1 MAFKHYD
8 VVRAAS
14 PSDLAERITQKLK
27 EGWQPYGSAL
37 ISTAGYG
44 AEFIQPVV
52 SEGSISSPEEPGN
65 RPTTSAPSVAP
76 EYYYVIALAGQSN
89 GMSYGEGLPLP
100 DTFDSPDPRIK
111 QLARRSTVTPGGA
124 ACKYNDIIPADHCLH
139 DVQDMSRLNHPKAD
153 LSKGQYGTV
162 GQGLHIAKKLLPFI
176 PANAGILLVPCC
188 RGGSAFTTGADGT
201 YSDAS
206 GASENSTR
214 WGVDK
219 PLYKDLIGR
228 TKAAL
233 KKNPKNVL
241 FAVVWMQGEFD
252 FGGTPV
258 NHAAQ
263 FGALVDKF
271 RADLADMAGQ
281 CVGGSAGGV
290 PWICGDTTYFW
301 KQKNESTYQTVYGS
315 YKNKTEKN
323 IHFVPFM
330 TDENG
335 VNVPTNKPEED
346 PDIPG
351 IGYYGSK
358 WRDSSATWTSQD
370 RASHFSSWA
379 RRTTY
384 FWKQKNESTYQTV
397 YGSYKNKTE
406 KNIHFVPF
414 MTDENGVNVPTNKP
428 EEDPD
433 IPGIGYYG
441 SKWRDSSATWTSQDR
456 ASHFSSWA
464 RRGIISDRLATAILR
479 HAGRV
484 ALNAGASST
493 VSEVRP
499 SSPSGAEATGVTTLL
514 SYLASESEGSL
525 KVQGWSASGGRAEVV
540 SDAEGT
546 GGKAV
551 KLTKEAGKS
560 SWVLEYAAGNG
571 AALLQKGGQIRC
583 RFKVSG
589 ALAANQYVMA
599 FYWPVSSLPQG
610 VALTGDGGNNLL
622 AAFYIQTD
630 AKDLNVMY
638 HNAKVATNNLKLGT
652 FGAFDN
658 EWHMLAFRFAGN
670 NSLQVTPVIDGQ
682 DGTPFTLTQSP
693 VSAFA
698 ADKLHVT
705 DITRNATYPV
715 LIDSI
720 AVEVNN
726 ADAAA

>member
-1 MAFKHYD
+1 MTFKHYD

-14 PSDLAERITQKLK
+14 PSDLADALAQKIR
-27 EGWQPYGSAL
+27 EGWQPYGGPFSSYTDDGAAL
-37 ISTAGYG
+37 IQAIVAEGDVST
-44 AEFIQPVV
+44 PVV
-52 SEGSISSPEEPGN
+52 VKPTGGEGAVISA
-65 RPTTSAPSVAP
+65 TSDP
-76 EYYYVIALAGQSN
+76 EYYFVVVLAGQSN

-100 DTFDSPDPRIK
+100 ETYDRPDPRIK
-111 QLARRSTVTPGGA
+111 QLARRSTVTPGGV

-370 RASHFSSWA
+370 RASHFS
-379 RRTTY
+379 T
-384 FWKQKNESTYQTV
+384 
-397 YGSYKNKTE
+397 
-406 KNIHFVPF
+406 
-414 MTDENGVNVPTNKP
+414 
-428 EEDPD
+428 
-433 IPGIGYYG
+433 
-441 SKWRDSSATWTSQDR
+441 
-456 ASHFSSWA
+456 WA
-464 RRGIISDRLATAILR
+464 RRGIISDRLATAILV
-479 HAGRV
+479 HAGRTAEFITGKQPDMV
-484 ALNAGASST
+484 KPT
-493 VSEVRP
+493 V
-499 SSPSGAEATGVTTLL
+499 PSGEGPERETEAPVSNRTLMSLLASGEDLASQGWRYYHKPAGGDSVNKNIAEA
-514 SYLASESEGSL
+514 
-525 KVQGWSASGGRAEVV
+525 VV
-540 SDAEGT
+540 SDAGAT
-546 GGKAV
+546 GGKALQLN
-551 KLTKEAGKS
+551 KPENHI
-560 SWVLEYAAGNG
+560 WFLEHDAAGQG
-571 AALLQKGGQIRC
+571 AELLKKGGRVSV
-583 RFKVSG
+583 RFKLPGSLVPNQF
-589 ALAANQYVMA
+589 ALGI
-599 FYWPVSSLPQG
+599 YWQLSSLPEG
-610 VALTGDGGNNLL
+610 VMLSGEGNDMLMSFFL
-622 AAFYIQTD
+622 QTD
-630 AKDLNVMY
+630 TTNLNAM
-638 HNAKVATNNLKLGT
+638 HHRKPNAKLDT
-652 FGAFDN
+652 FGVFDN
-658 EWHMLAFRFAGN
+658 GWHTLAFEFAGN
-670 NSLQVTPVIDGQ
+670 NSIQVTPVLDEKRGAA
-682 DGTPFTLTQSP
+682 FTLVKSP
-693 VSAFA
+693 ASGA
-698 ADKLHVT
+698 ADKLQLT
-705 DITRNATYPV
+705 DISKSATYTL

-720 AVEVNN
+720 AVEVNSTDT
-726 ADAAA
+726 AV

>member
-52 SEGSISSPEEPGN
+52 SEGELPSLAESGNHPHVSAKPE
-65 RPTTSAPSVAP
+65 AAP

-89 GMSYGEGLPLP
+89 SMSYGEGLPLP
-100 DTFDSPDPRIK
+100 ETYDRPDPRIK

-201 YSDAS
+201 YSDAG

-271 RADLADMAGQ
+271 RADLTDMAGQ

-370 RASHFSSWA
+370 RASHFS
-379 RRTTY
+379 T
-384 FWKQKNESTYQTV
+384 
-397 YGSYKNKTE
+397 
-406 KNIHFVPF
+406 
-414 MTDENGVNVPTNKP
+414 
-428 EEDPD
+428 
-433 IPGIGYYG
+433 
-441 SKWRDSSATWTSQDR
+441 
-456 ASHFSSWA
+456 WA

-499 SSPSGAEATGVTTLL
+499 SSPSGAEVTGVTTLL

-551 KLTKEAGKS
+551 KVTKEAGKS

-583 RFKVSG
+583 RFKASG

-610 VALTGDGGNNLL
+610 VVLTGDGGNNLL

-638 HNAKVATNNLKLGT
+638 HNAKVATNNLKLGS

-658 EWHMLAFRFAGN
+658 EWHTLAFRFAGN

-693 VSAFA
+693 VSAFS

-705 DITRNATYPV
+705 DITKGATYPV

-720 AVEVNN
+720 TVEVNN

>member
-1 MAFKHYD
+1 MTFKHYD

-14 PSDLAERITQKLK
+14 PSDLADALAQKIR
-27 EGWQPYGSAL
+27 EGWQPYGGPFSSYTDDGAAL
-37 ISTAGYG
+37 IQAIVAEGDVST
-44 AEFIQPVV
+44 PVV
-52 SEGSISSPEEPGN
+52 VKPTGGEGAVISA
-65 RPTTSAPSVAP
+65 TSDP
-76 EYYYVIALAGQSN
+76 EYYFVVVLAGQSN

-100 DTFDSPDPRIK
+100 ETYDRPDPRIK

-233 KKNPKNVL
+233 KKSPKNVL

-252 FGGTPV
+252 FGGMPV

-370 RASHFSSWA
+370 RASHFS
-379 RRTTY
+379 T
-384 FWKQKNESTYQTV
+384 
-397 YGSYKNKTE
+397 
-406 KNIHFVPF
+406 
-414 MTDENGVNVPTNKP
+414 
-428 EEDPD
+428 
-433 IPGIGYYG
+433 
-441 SKWRDSSATWTSQDR
+441 
-456 ASHFSSWA
+456 WA
-464 RRGIISDRLATAILR
+464 RRGIISDRLATAILV
-479 HAGRV
+479 HAGRT
-484 ALNAGASST
+484 AEFITGKQPDM
-493 VSEVRP
+493 VRP
-499 SSPSGAEATGVTTLL
+499 TVPSGEGPEREAEAPASKRTLMSL
-514 SYLASESEGSL
+514 LASGEDLAS
-525 KVQGWSASGGRAEVV
+525 QGWRYYHKPAGGDSVNKNIAEAVV
-540 SDAEGT
+540 SDAGAT
-546 GGKAV
+546 GGKALQLN
-551 KLTKEAGKS
+551 KPENHI
-560 SWVLEYAAGNG
+560 WFLEHDAAGQG
-571 AALLQKGGQIRC
+571 AELLKKGGRVSV
-583 RFKVSG
+583 RFKLPGSLVPNQF
-589 ALAANQYVMA
+589 ALGI
-599 FYWPVSSLPQG
+599 YWQLSSLPEG
-610 VALTGDGGNNLL
+610 VTLSGEGNDMLMSFFL
-622 AAFYIQTD
+622 QTD
-630 AKDLNVMY
+630 TTNLNAM
-638 HNAKVATNNLKLGT
+638 HHRKPNAKLDT
-652 FGAFDN
+652 FGVFDN
-658 EWHMLAFRFAGN
+658 GWHTLAFEFAGN
-670 NSLQVTPVIDGQ
+670 NSIQVTPVLDEKRGAA
-682 DGTPFTLTQSP
+682 FTLVKSP
-693 VSAFA
+693 ASGAV
-698 ADKLHVT
+698 DKLQLT
-705 DITRNATYPV
+705 DISKSATYTL

-720 AVEVNN
+720 AVEVNSTDT
-726 ADAAA
+726 AV

>member
-14 PSDLAERITQKLK
+14 PSDLAERLTQKLK
-27 EGWQPYGSAL
+27 EGWQPFGSPVAITPYTL
-37 ISTAGYG
+37 MQAIA
-44 AEFIQPVV
+44 AEGDVTTPVAVTGNEGKAVAV
-52 SEGSISSPEEPGN
+52 SA
-65 RPTTSAPSVAP
+65 TSDP
-76 EYYYVIALAGQSN
+76 EYYFVVVLAGQSN
-89 GMSYGEGLPLP
+89 GMSYGEGLLLP
-100 DTFDSPDPRIK
+100 ETYDRPEPRIK

-176 PANAGILLVPCC
+176 PANAGILLAPCC

-271 RADLADMAGQ
+271 RADLTDMAGQ

-370 RASHFSSWA
+370 RASHFS
-379 RRTTY
+379 T
-384 FWKQKNESTYQTV
+384 
-397 YGSYKNKTE
+397 
-406 KNIHFVPF
+406 
-414 MTDENGVNVPTNKP
+414 
-428 EEDPD
+428 
-433 IPGIGYYG
+433 
-441 SKWRDSSATWTSQDR
+441 
-456 ASHFSSWA
+456 WA
-464 RRGIISDRLATAILR
+464 RRGIISDRLATAILV
-479 HAGRV
+479 HAGRT
-484 ALNAGASST
+484 AEFITGKQPDM
-493 VSEVRP
+493 VRP
-499 SSPSGAEATGVTTLL
+499 TVPSGEGPEREAEAPASKRTLMSL
-514 SYLASESEGSL
+514 LASGEDLAS
-525 KVQGWSASGGRAEVV
+525 QGWRYYHKPVGGDSVNKNIAEAVV
-540 SDAEGT
+540 SDAGAT
-546 GGKAV
+546 GGKALQLN
-551 KLTKEAGKS
+551 KPENHI
-560 SWVLEYAAGNG
+560 WFLEHDAAGQG
-571 AALLQKGGQIRC
+571 AELLKKGGRVSV
-583 RFKVSG
+583 RFKLPGSLVPNQF
-589 ALAANQYVMA
+589 ALGI
-599 FYWPVSSLPQG
+599 YWQLSSLPEG
-610 VALTGDGGNNLL
+610 VTLSGEGNDMLMSFFL
-622 AAFYIQTD
+622 QTD
-630 AKDLNVMY
+630 TTNLNAM
-638 HNAKVATNNLKLGT
+638 HHRKPNAKLDT
-652 FGAFDN
+652 FGVFDN
-658 EWHMLAFRFAGN
+658 GWHTLAFEFAGN
-670 NSLQVTPVIDGQ
+670 NSIQVTPVLDEKRGAA
-682 DGTPFTLTQSP
+682 FTLVKSP
-693 VSAFA
+693 ASGA
-698 ADKLHVT
+698 ADKLQLT
-705 DITRNATYPV
+705 DISKSATYTL

-720 AVEVNN
+720 AVEVNST
-726 ADAAA
+726 DTAA

>member
-1 MAFKHYD
+1 MSIKHYD

-14 PSDLAERITQKLK
+14 PSDLAEKLTQKLK
-27 EGWQPYGSAL
+27 EGWQPFGSPVAITPYTL
-37 ISTAGYG
+37 MQAIAAEGDVTTPVLVKPSDGEGTVISAT
-44 AEFIQPVV
+44 
-52 SEGSISSPEEPGN
+52 
-65 RPTTSAPSVAP
+65 RDP
-76 EYYYVIALAGQSN
+76 EYYFVVVLAGQSN
-89 GMSYGEGLPLP
+89 SMAYGEGLPLP
-100 DTFDSPDPRIK
+100 ETYDRPDPRIK
-111 QLARRSTVTPGGA
+111 QLARRSTVTPGGV

-252 FGGTPV
+252 FGGTPA

-330 TDENG
+330 ADENG

-370 RASHFSSWA
+370 RASHFSA
-379 RRTTY
+379 
-384 FWKQKNESTYQTV
+384 
-397 YGSYKNKTE
+397 
-406 KNIHFVPF
+406 
-414 MTDENGVNVPTNKP
+414 
-428 EEDPD
+428 
-433 IPGIGYYG
+433 
-441 SKWRDSSATWTSQDR
+441 
-456 ASHFSSWA
+456 WA

-658 EWHMLAFRFAGN
+658 EWHTLAFRFAGN

-720 AVEVNN
+720 AVEVNST
-726 ADAAA
+726 DTAA

>member
-8 VVRAAS
+8 VVRVAS
-14 PSDLAERITQKLK
+14 PSDLAERLTQKLK
-27 EGWQPYGSAL
+27 EGWQPFGSPVAITPYTL
-37 ISTAGYG
+37 MQAIA
-44 AEFIQPVV
+44 AEGDVTTPVAVTGNEGKAVAV
-52 SEGSISSPEEPGN
+52 SA
-65 RPTTSAPSVAP
+65 TSDP
-76 EYYYVIALAGQSN
+76 EYYFVVVLAGQSN

-100 DTFDSPDPRIK
+100 ETYDRPEPRIK

-176 PANAGILLVPCC
+176 PANAGILLAPCC

-271 RADLADMAGQ
+271 RADLTDMAGQ

-370 RASHFSSWA
+370 RASHFS
-379 RRTTY
+379 T
-384 FWKQKNESTYQTV
+384 
-397 YGSYKNKTE
+397 
-406 KNIHFVPF
+406 
-414 MTDENGVNVPTNKP
+414 
-428 EEDPD
+428 
-433 IPGIGYYG
+433 
-441 SKWRDSSATWTSQDR
+441 
-456 ASHFSSWA
+456 WA
-464 RRGIISDRLATAILR
+464 RRGIISDRLATAILV
-479 HAGRV
+479 HAGRT
-484 ALNAGASST
+484 AEFITGKQPDM
-493 VSEVRP
+493 VRP
-499 SSPSGAEATGVTTLL
+499 TVPSGEGPEREAEAPASKRTLMSL
-514 SYLASESEGSL
+514 LASGEDLAS
-525 KVQGWSASGGRAEVV
+525 QGWRYYHKPAGGDSVNKNIAEAVV
-540 SDAEGT
+540 SDAGAT
-546 GGKAV
+546 GGKALQLN
-551 KLTKEAGKS
+551 KPENHI
-560 SWVLEYAAGNG
+560 WFLEHDAAGQG
-571 AALLQKGGQIRC
+571 AELLKKGGRVSV
-583 RFKVSG
+583 RFKLPGSLVPNQF
-589 ALAANQYVMA
+589 ALGI
-599 FYWPVSSLPQG
+599 YWQLSSLPEG
-610 VALTGDGGNNLL
+610 VTLSGEGNDMLMSFFL
-622 AAFYIQTD
+622 QTD
-630 AKDLNVMY
+630 TTNLNAM
-638 HNAKVATNNLKLGT
+638 HHRKPNAKLDT
-652 FGAFDN
+652 FGVFDN
-658 EWHMLAFRFAGN
+658 GWHTLAFEFAGN
-670 NSLQVTPVIDGQ
+670 NSIQVTPVLDEKRGAA
-682 DGTPFTLTQSP
+682 FTLVKSP
-693 VSAFA
+693 ASGV
-698 ADKLHVT
+698 ADKLQLT
-705 DITRNATYPV
+705 DISKSATYTL

-720 AVEVNN
+720 AVEVNST
-726 ADAAA
+726 DTAA

>member
-1 MAFKHYD
+1 A
-8 VVRAAS
+8 
-14 PSDLAERITQKLK
+14 LAQKIR
-27 EGWQPYGSAL
+27 EGWQPYGGPFSSYTDDGAAL
-37 ISTAGYG
+37 IQAIVAEGDVST
-44 AEFIQPVV
+44 PVV
-52 SEGSISSPEEPGN
+52 VKPTGGEGAVISA
-65 RPTTSAPSVAP
+65 TSDP
-76 EYYYVIALAGQSN
+76 EYYFVVVLAGQSN

-100 DTFDSPDPRIK
+100 ETYDRPEQRIK
-111 QLARRSTVTPGGA
+111 QLARRSTVTPGGV

-301 KQKNESTYQTVYGS
+301 KQKNESTYQMVYGS

-370 RASHFSSWA
+370 RASHFST
-379 RRTTY
+379 R
-384 FWKQKNESTYQTV
+384 
-397 YGSYKNKTE
+397 
-406 KNIHFVPF
+406 
-414 MTDENGVNVPTNKP
+414 
-428 EEDPD
+428 
-433 IPGIGYYG
+433 
-441 SKWRDSSATWTSQDR
+441 
-456 ASHFSSWA
+456 A
-464 RRGIISDRLATAILR
+464 RRGIISDRLATAILV
-479 HAGRV
+479 HAGRT
-484 ALNAGASST
+484 AEFITGKQPDM
-493 VSEVRP
+493 VRP
-499 SSPSGAEATGVTTLL
+499 TVPSGEGPEREAEAPASKRTLMSL
-514 SYLASESEGSL
+514 LASGEDLAS
-525 KVQGWSASGGRAEVV
+525 QGWRYYHKPAGGDSVNKNIAEAVV
-540 SDAEGT
+540 SDAGAT
-546 GGKAV
+546 GGKALQLN
-551 KLTKEAGKS
+551 KPENHI
-560 SWVLEYAAGNG
+560 WFLEHDAAGQG
-571 AALLQKGGQIRC
+571 AELLKKGGRVSV
-583 RFKVSG
+583 RFKLPGSLVPNQF
-589 ALAANQYVMA
+589 ALGI
-599 FYWPVSSLPQG
+599 YWQLSSLPEG
-610 VALTGDGGNNLL
+610 VMLSGEGNDMLMSFFL
-622 AAFYIQTD
+622 QTD
-630 AKDLNVMY
+630 TTNLNAM
-638 HNAKVATNNLKLGT
+638 HHRKPNAKLDT
-652 FGAFDN
+652 FGVFDN
-658 EWHMLAFRFAGN
+658 GWHTLAFEFAGN
-670 NSLQVTPVIDGQ
+670 NSIQVTPVLDEKRGAA
-682 DGTPFTLTQSP
+682 FTLVKSP
-693 VSAFA
+693 ASGA
-698 ADKLHVT
+698 ADKLQLT
-705 DITRNATYPV
+705 DISKSATYTL

-720 AVEVNN
+720 AVEVNSTDT
-726 ADAAA
+726 A

>member
-1 MAFKHYD
+1 MTFKHYD

-14 PSDLAERITQKLK
+14 PSDLAERLTQKLK
-27 EGWQPYGSAL
+27 EGWQPFGSPVAITPYTL
-37 ISTAGYG
+37 MQAIA
-44 AEFIQPVV
+44 AEGDVTTPVAVTGNEGKAVAV
-52 SEGSISSPEEPGN
+52 SA
-65 RPTTSAPSVAP
+65 TSDP
-76 EYYYVIALAGQSN
+76 EYYFVVVLAGQSN

-100 DTFDSPDPRIK
+100 ETYDRPEPRIK
-111 QLARRSTVTPGGA
+111 QLARRSTVTPGGV

-206 GASENSTR
+206 GASENSAR

-241 FAVVWMQGEFD
+241 FTVVWMQGEFD
-252 FGGTPV
+252 FDGTPG

-281 CVGGSAGGV
+281 CVSGSAGSV

-370 RASHFSSWA
+370 RASHFS
-379 RRTTY
+379 T
-384 FWKQKNESTYQTV
+384 
-397 YGSYKNKTE
+397 
-406 KNIHFVPF
+406 
-414 MTDENGVNVPTNKP
+414 
-428 EEDPD
+428 
-433 IPGIGYYG
+433 
-441 SKWRDSSATWTSQDR
+441 
-456 ASHFSSWA
+456 WA
-464 RRGIISDRLATAILR
+464 RRGIISDRLATAILV
-479 HAGRV
+479 HAGRTAEFITGKQPDMV
-484 ALNAGASST
+484 KPT
-493 VSEVRP
+493 V
-499 SSPSGAEATGVTTLL
+499 PSGEGPEREAEAPVSNRTLMSL
-514 SYLASESEGSL
+514 LASGEDLAS
-525 KVQGWSASGGRAEVV
+525 QGWRYYHKPAGGDSVNKNIAEAVV
-540 SDAEGT
+540 SDAGAT
-546 GGKAV
+546 GGKALQLN
-551 KLTKEAGKS
+551 KPENHI
-560 SWVLEYAAGNG
+560 WFLEHDAAGQG
-571 AALLQKGGQIRC
+571 AELLKKGGRVSV
-583 RFKVSG
+583 RFKLPGSLVPNQF
-589 ALAANQYVMA
+589 ALGI
-599 FYWPVSSLPQG
+599 YWQLSSLPEG
-610 VALTGDGGNNLL
+610 VTLSGEGNDMLMSFFL
-622 AAFYIQTD
+622 QTD
-630 AKDLNVMY
+630 TTNLNAM
-638 HNAKVATNNLKLGT
+638 HHRKPNAKLDT
-652 FGAFDN
+652 FGVFDN
-658 EWHMLAFRFAGN
+658 GWHTLAFEFAGN
-670 NSLQVTPVIDGQ
+670 NSIQVTPVLDEKRGAA
-682 DGTPFTLTQSP
+682 FTLVKSP
-693 VSAFA
+693 ASGA
-698 ADKLHVT
+698 ADKLQLT
-705 DITRNATYPV
+705 DISKSATYTL

-720 AVEVNN
+720 AVEVNSTDT
-726 ADAAA
+726 AV

>member
-1 MAFKHYD
+1 MTFKHYD

-14 PSDLAERITQKLK
+14 PSDLADTLAQKIR
-27 EGWQPYGSAL
+27 EGWQPYGGPFSSYTDDGAAL
-37 ISTAGYG
+37 IQAIVAEGDVST
-44 AEFIQPVV
+44 PVV
-52 SEGSISSPEEPGN
+52 VKPTGREGAVISATSDPG
-65 RPTTSAPSVAP
+65 
-76 EYYYVIALAGQSN
+76 YYFVVVLAGQSN

-100 DTFDSPDPRIK
+100 ETYDRPDPRIK

-370 RASHFSSWA
+370 RASHFS
-379 RRTTY
+379 T
-384 FWKQKNESTYQTV
+384 
-397 YGSYKNKTE
+397 
-406 KNIHFVPF
+406 
-414 MTDENGVNVPTNKP
+414 
-428 EEDPD
+428 
-433 IPGIGYYG
+433 
-441 SKWRDSSATWTSQDR
+441 
-456 ASHFSSWA
+456 WA
-464 RRGIISDRLATAILR
+464 RRGIISDRLATAILV
-479 HAGRV
+479 HAGRTAEFITGKQPDMV
-484 ALNAGASST
+484 KPT
-493 VSEVRP
+493 V
-499 SSPSGAEATGVTTLL
+499 PSGEGPEREAEAPVSNRTLMSL
-514 SYLASESEGSL
+514 LASGEDLAS
-525 KVQGWSASGGRAEVV
+525 QGWRYYHKPAGGDSVNKNIAEAVV
-540 SDAEGT
+540 SDAGAT
-546 GGKAV
+546 GGKALQLN
-551 KLTKEAGKS
+551 KPENHI
-560 SWVLEYAAGNG
+560 WFLEHDAAGQG
-571 AALLQKGGQIRC
+571 AELLKKGGRVSV
-583 RFKVSG
+583 RFKLPGSLVPNQF
-589 ALAANQYVMA
+589 ALGI
-599 FYWPVSSLPQG
+599 YWQLSSLPEG
-610 VALTGDGGNNLL
+610 VMLSGEGNDMLMSFFL
-622 AAFYIQTD
+622 QTD
-630 AKDLNVMY
+630 TTNLNAM
-638 HNAKVATNNLKLGT
+638 HHRKPNAKLDT
-652 FGAFDN
+652 FGVFDN
-658 EWHMLAFRFAGN
+658 GWHTLAFEFAGN
-670 NSLQVTPVIDGQ
+670 NSIQVTPVLDEKRGAA
-682 DGTPFTLTQSP
+682 FTLVKSP
-693 VSAFA
+693 ASGAV
-698 ADKLHVT
+698 DKLQLT
-705 DITRNATYPV
+705 DISKSATYTL

-720 AVEVNN
+720 AVEVNST
-726 ADAAA
+726 DTAA

>member
-1 MAFKHYD
+1 MTFKHYD

-14 PSDLAERITQKLK
+14 PSDLAERLTQKLK
-27 EGWQPYGSAL
+27 EGWQPFGSPVAITPYTL
-37 ISTAGYG
+37 MQAIA
-44 AEFIQPVV
+44 AEGDVTTPVAVTGNEGEAVAV
-52 SEGSISSPEEPGN
+52 SA
-65 RPTTSAPSVAP
+65 TSDP
-76 EYYYVIALAGQSN
+76 EYYFVVVLAGQSN

-100 DTFDSPDPRIK
+100 ETYDRPDPRIK
-111 QLARRSTVTPGGA
+111 QLARRSTVTPGGV

-370 RASHFSSWA
+370 RASHFS
-379 RRTTY
+379 T
-384 FWKQKNESTYQTV
+384 
-397 YGSYKNKTE
+397 
-406 KNIHFVPF
+406 
-414 MTDENGVNVPTNKP
+414 
-428 EEDPD
+428 
-433 IPGIGYYG
+433 
-441 SKWRDSSATWTSQDR
+441 
-456 ASHFSSWA
+456 WA
-464 RRGIISDRLATAILR
+464 RRGIISDRLATAILV
-479 HAGRV
+479 HAGRIAEFITGKQPDMV
-484 ALNAGASST
+484 KPT
-493 VSEVRP
+493 V
-499 SSPSGAEATGVTTLL
+499 PSGEGPEREAEAPASNRTLMSL
-514 SYLASESEGSL
+514 LASGEDLAS
-525 KVQGWSASGGRAEVV
+525 QGWRYYHKPAGGDSVNKNIAEAVV
-540 SDAEGT
+540 SDAGAT
-546 GGKAV
+546 GGKALQLN
-551 KLTKEAGKS
+551 KPENHI
-560 SWVLEYAAGNG
+560 WFLEHDAAGQG
-571 AALLQKGGQIRC
+571 AELLKKGGRVSV
-583 RFKVSG
+583 RFKLPGSLVPNQF
-589 ALAANQYVMA
+589 ALGI
-599 FYWPVSSLPQG
+599 YWQLSSLPEG
-610 VALTGDGGNNLL
+610 VMLSGEGNDMLMSFFL
-622 AAFYIQTD
+622 QTD
-630 AKDLNVMY
+630 TTNLNAM
-638 HNAKVATNNLKLGT
+638 HHRKPNAKLDT
-652 FGAFDN
+652 FGVFDN
-658 EWHMLAFRFAGN
+658 GWHTLAFEFAGN
-670 NSLQVTPVIDGQ
+670 NSIQVTPVLDEKRGAA
-682 DGTPFTLTQSP
+682 FTLVKSP
-693 VSAFA
+693 ASGA
-698 ADKLHVT
+698 ADKLQLN
-705 DITRNATYPV
+705 DISRSATYTL

-720 AVEVNN
+720 AVEVNST
-726 ADAAA
+726 DTAA

>member
-14 PSDLAERITQKLK
+14 PSDLADTLAQKIR
-27 EGWQPYGSAL
+27 EGWQPYGGPFSSYTDDGAAL
-37 ISTAGYG
+37 IQAIVAEGDVST
-44 AEFIQPVV
+44 PVV
-52 SEGSISSPEEPGN
+52 VKPSDGEGTVIS
-65 RPTTSAPSVAP
+65 TTSEP
-76 EYYYVIALAGQSN
+76 EYYLVVVLAGQSN
-89 GMSYGEGLPLP
+89 SMSYGEGIPLP
-100 DTFDSPDPRIK
+100 ETYDRPDPRIK

-252 FGGTPV
+252 FDGTPA

-271 RADLADMAGQ
+271 RADLTDMAGQ

-290 PWICGDTTYFW
+290 PWVCGDTTYFW

-358 WRDSSATWTSQD
+358 WRNDQKTWTS
-370 RASHFSSWA
+370 A
-379 RRTTY
+379 
-384 FWKQKNESTYQTV
+384 
-397 YGSYKNKTE
+397 
-406 KNIHFVPF
+406 
-414 MTDENGVNVPTNKP
+414 
-428 EEDPD
+428 
-433 IPGIGYYG
+433 
-441 SKWRDSSATWTSQDR
+441 DR

-464 RRGIISDRLATAILR
+464 RRGIISDRLATAILV
-479 HAGRV
+479 HAGRT
-484 ALNAGASST
+484 AEFITGKQPDT
-493 VSEVRP
+493 VKP
-499 SSPSGAEATGVTTLL
+499 TGPSGEGPEREPEAPVSNRTLMSLLASGEDLASQGWRYYHKPASGDSVNKNIAEA
-514 SYLASESEGSL
+514 
-525 KVQGWSASGGRAEVV
+525 VV
-540 SDAEGT
+540 SDEGAT
-546 GGKAV
+546 GGKALQLN
-551 KLTKEAGKS
+551 KPES
-560 SWVLEYAAGNG
+560 HIWFLEHDAAGQG
-571 AALLQKGGQIRC
+571 AELLKKGGRVSV

-589 ALAANQYVMA
+589 SLVPNQFALGI
-599 FYWPVSSLPQG
+599 YWQLSSLPEG
-610 VALTGDGGNNLL
+610 VTLAEEGNDLL
-622 AAFYIQTD
+622 MSFFLQTD
-630 AKDLNVMY
+630 ATNLNAM
-638 HNAKVATNNLKLGT
+638 HHKKQNAKLGT

-658 EWHMLAFRFAGN
+658 GWHTLAFEFAGN
-670 NSLQVTPVIDGQ
+670 NSVQVTPVLDEKRGE
-682 DGTPFTLTQSP
+682 PFTLVKSP
-693 VSAFA
+693 ASGA
-698 ADKLHVT
+698 ADKLQLT
-705 DITRNATYPV
+705 DISKAATYQL
-715 LIDSI
+715 LIDSVK
-720 AVEVNN
+720 VEVNN
-726 ADAAA
+726 TDTAA

>member
-1 MAFKHYD
+1 
-8 VVRAAS
+8 
-14 PSDLAERITQKLK
+14 RITQKLK

-124 ACKYNDIIPADHCLH
+124 ACIYNDIIPADHCLH
-139 DVQDMSRLNHPKAD
+139 DVEDMTGLNHPKAD
-153 LSKGQYGTV
+153 LSKGQYGCV

-188 RGGSAFTTGADGT
+188 RGGSAFTTGTDGT

-241 FAVVWMQGEFD
+241 FAVVWMQGESDFD
-252 FGGTPV
+252 GTPA

-346 PDIPG
+346 PDIPD

-358 WRDSSATWTSQD
+358 WRTD
-370 RASHFSSWA
+370 RS
-379 RRTTY
+379 
-384 FWKQKNESTYQTV
+384 
-397 YGSYKNKTE
+397 
-406 KNIHFVPF
+406 
-414 MTDENGVNVPTNKP
+414 
-428 EEDPD
+428 
-433 IPGIGYYG
+433 
-441 SKWRDSSATWTSQDR
+441 TWTSQDR

-464 RRGIISDRLATAILR
+464 RRGIISDRLATAIL
-479 HAGRV
+479 
-484 ALNAGASST
+484 SC
-493 VSEVRP
+493 
-499 SSPSGAEATGVTTLL
+499 
-514 SYLASESEGSL
+514 
-525 KVQGWSASGGRAEVV
+525 
-540 SDAEGT
+540 
-546 GGKAV
+546 
-551 KLTKEAGKS
+551 AGKS
-560 SWVLEYAAGNG
+560 SAFVNGTAGVVVPDRPVTTSESVIFYDAKKASDNQLKPYGWDGMDGRRTLVDDSGNKALRIEKRESTKSWSMFRDIAADKAKLLLE
-571 AALLQKGGQIRC
+571 KGGEIAV
-583 RFKVSG
+583 RFKIPENVN
-589 ALAANQYVMA
+589 LETTKNKYA
-599 FYWPVSSLPQG
+599 FGLYWKTGEWPGEGGEGYLSSFF
-610 VALTGDGGNNLL
+610 V
-622 AAFYIQTD
+622 QTD
-630 AKDLNVMY
+630 KASIDVAY
-638 HNAKVATNNLKLGT
+638 HHTGNQQKELGT
-652 FGAFDN
+652 FGAFDHD
-658 EWHMLAFRFAGN
+658 WHTLAFKFKGGN
-670 NSLQVTPVIDGQ
+670 SINVTPVLDGQ
-682 DGTPFTLTQSP
+682 DGA
-693 VSAFA
+693 AFDLVKWTNTA
-698 ADKLHVT
+698 NELNRFVVT
-705 DITRNATYPV
+705 DITANAETYPV
-715 LIDSI
+715 LIDT
-720 AVEVNN
+720 VEVKVNSV
-726 ADAAA
+726 DTAA

>member
-52 SEGSISSPEEPGN
+52 SEGELPSLAESGNHPHVSAKPE
-65 RPTTSAPSVAP
+65 AAP

-89 GMSYGEGLPLP
+89 SMSYGEGLPLP
-100 DTFDSPDPRIK
+100 ETYDRPDPRIK

-139 DVQDMSRLNHPKAD
+139 DVQDMSRLNHPKAE

-201 YSDAS
+201 YSDAG

-379 RRTTY
+379 RR
-384 FWKQKNESTYQTV
+384 
-397 YGSYKNKTE
+397 
-406 KNIHFVPF
+406 
-414 MTDENGVNVPTNKP
+414 
-428 EEDPD
+428 
-433 IPGIGYYG
+433 
-441 SKWRDSSATWTSQDR
+441 
-456 ASHFSSWA
+456 
-464 RRGIISDRLATAILR
+464 GIISDRLATAILR

-484 ALNAGASST
+484 ALNVGAPST

-499 SSPSGAEATGVTTLL
+499 SSPSGAEVTGVTTLL

-551 KLTKEAGKS
+551 KVTKEAGKS

-583 RFKVSG
+583 RFKASG

-610 VALTGDGGNNLL
+610 VVLTGDGGNKLL

-638 HNAKVATNNLKLGT
+638 HNAKVATNNLKLGS

-658 EWHMLAFRFAGN
+658 EWHTLAFRFAGN

-693 VSAFA
+693 VSAFS

-705 DITRNATYPV
+705 DITKSATYPV

>member
-52 SEGSISSPEEPGN
+52 SEGELPSLAESGNHPHVSAKPE
-65 RPTTSAPSVAP
+65 AAP

-89 GMSYGEGLPLP
+89 SMSYGEGLPLP
-100 DTFDSPDPRIK
+100 ETYDRPEPRIK

-271 RADLADMAGQ
+271 RADLTDMAGQ

-370 RASHFSSWA
+370 RASHFS
-379 RRTTY
+379 T
-384 FWKQKNESTYQTV
+384 
-397 YGSYKNKTE
+397 
-406 KNIHFVPF
+406 
-414 MTDENGVNVPTNKP
+414 
-428 EEDPD
+428 
-433 IPGIGYYG
+433 
-441 SKWRDSSATWTSQDR
+441 
-456 ASHFSSWA
+456 WA
-464 RRGIISDRLATAILR
+464 RRGIISDRLATAILV
-479 HAGRV
+479 HAGRT
-484 ALNAGASST
+484 AEFITGKQPDM
-493 VSEVRP
+493 VRP
-499 SSPSGAEATGVTTLL
+499 TVPSGEGPEREAEAPASKRTLMSL
-514 SYLASESEGSL
+514 LASGEDLAS
-525 KVQGWSASGGRAEVV
+525 QGWRYYHKPAGGDSVNKNIAEAVV
-540 SDAEGT
+540 SDAGAT
-546 GGKAV
+546 GGKALQLN
-551 KLTKEAGKS
+551 KPENHI
-560 SWVLEYAAGNG
+560 WFLEHDAAGQG
-571 AALLQKGGQIRC
+571 AELLKKGGRVSV
-583 RFKVSG
+583 RFKLPGSLVPNQF
-589 ALAANQYVMA
+589 ALGI
-599 FYWPVSSLPQG
+599 YWQLSSLPEG
-610 VALTGDGGNNLL
+610 VTLSGEGNDMLMSFFL
-622 AAFYIQTD
+622 QTD
-630 AKDLNVMY
+630 TTNLNAM
-638 HNAKVATNNLKLGT
+638 HHRKPNAKLDT
-652 FGAFDN
+652 FGVFDN
-658 EWHMLAFRFAGN
+658 GWHTLAFEFAGN
-670 NSLQVTPVIDGQ
+670 NSIQVTPVLDEKRGAA
-682 DGTPFTLTQSP
+682 FTLVKSP
-693 VSAFA
+693 ASGV
-698 ADKLHVT
+698 ADKLQLT
-705 DITRNATYPV
+705 DISKSATYTL

-720 AVEVNN
+720 AVEVNST
-726 ADAAA
+726 DTAA

>member
-14 PSDLAERITQKLK
+14 PSDLAERLTQKLK
-27 EGWQPYGSAL
+27 EGWQPFGSPVAITPYTL
-37 ISTAGYG
+37 MQAIA
-44 AEFIQPVV
+44 AEGDVTTPVAVTGNEGKAVAV
-52 SEGSISSPEEPGN
+52 SA
-65 RPTTSAPSVAP
+65 TSDP
-76 EYYYVIALAGQSN
+76 EYYFVVVLAGQSN

-100 DTFDSPDPRIK
+100 ETYDRPEPRIK

-271 RADLADMAGQ
+271 RADLTDMAGQ

-370 RASHFSSWA
+370 RASHFS
-379 RRTTY
+379 T
-384 FWKQKNESTYQTV
+384 
-397 YGSYKNKTE
+397 
-406 KNIHFVPF
+406 
-414 MTDENGVNVPTNKP
+414 
-428 EEDPD
+428 
-433 IPGIGYYG
+433 
-441 SKWRDSSATWTSQDR
+441 
-456 ASHFSSWA
+456 WA
-464 RRGIISDRLATAILR
+464 RRGIISDRLATAILV
-479 HAGRV
+479 HAGRT
-484 ALNAGASST
+484 AEFITGKQPDM
-493 VSEVRP
+493 VRP
-499 SSPSGAEATGVTTLL
+499 TVPSGEGPEREAEAPASKRTLMSL
-514 SYLASESEGSL
+514 LASGEDLAS
-525 KVQGWSASGGRAEVV
+525 QGWRYYHKPAGGDSVNKNIAEAVV
-540 SDAEGT
+540 SDAGAT
-546 GGKAV
+546 GGKALQLN
-551 KLTKEAGKS
+551 KPENHI
-560 SWVLEYAAGNG
+560 WFLEHDAAGQG
-571 AALLQKGGQIRC
+571 AELLKKGGRVSV
-583 RFKVSG
+583 RFKLPGSLVPNQF
-589 ALAANQYVMA
+589 ALGI
-599 FYWPVSSLPQG
+599 YWQLSSLPEG
-610 VALTGDGGNNLL
+610 VTLSGEGNDMLMSFFL
-622 AAFYIQTD
+622 QTD
-630 AKDLNVMY
+630 TTNLNAM
-638 HNAKVATNNLKLGT
+638 HHRKPNAKLDT
-652 FGAFDN
+652 FGVFDN
-658 EWHMLAFRFAGN
+658 GWHTLAFEFAGN
-670 NSLQVTPVIDGQ
+670 NSIQVTPVLDEKRGAA
-682 DGTPFTLTQSP
+682 FTLVKSP
-693 VSAFA
+693 ASGV
-698 ADKLHVT
+698 ADKLQLT
-705 DITRNATYPV
+705 DISKSATYTL

-726 ADAAA
+726 ADTAA

>member
-1 MAFKHYD
+1 MTFKHYD

-14 PSDLAERITQKLK
+14 PSDLADALAQKIR
-27 EGWQPYGSAL
+27 EGWQPYGGPFSSYTDDGAAL
-37 ISTAGYG
+37 IQAIVAEGDVST
-44 AEFIQPVV
+44 PVV
-52 SEGSISSPEEPGN
+52 VKPTGGEGTVISA
-65 RPTTSAPSVAP
+65 TSDP
-76 EYYYVIALAGQSN
+76 EYYFVVVLAGQSN

-100 DTFDSPDPRIK
+100 ETYDRPDPRIK
-111 QLARRSTVTPGGA
+111 QLARRSTVTPGGV

-139 DVQDMSRLNHPKAD
+139 DVQDMSRLNHPKAE

-252 FGGTPV
+252 FGGTPA

-271 RADLADMAGQ
+271 RADLTDMAGQ

-301 KQKNESTYQTVYGS
+301 
-315 YKNKTEKN
+315 
-323 IHFVPFM
+323 
-330 TDENG
+330 
-335 VNVPTNKPEED
+335 
-346 PDIPG
+346 
-351 IGYYGSK
+351 
-358 WRDSSATWTSQD
+358 
-370 RASHFSSWA
+370 AS
-379 RRTTY
+379 RRT
-384 FWKQKNESTYQTV
+384 N
-397 YGSYKNKTE
+397 
-406 KNIHFVPF
+406 P
-414 MTDENGVNVPTNKP
+414 
-428 EEDPD
+428 
-433 IPGIGYYG
+433 
-441 SKWRDSSATWTSQDR
+441 
-456 ASHFSSWA
+456 
-464 RRGIISDRLATAILR
+464 DRLATAILR

-484 ALNAGASST
+484 ALNAGVSST

-499 SSPSGAEATGVTTLL
+499 SSPSGAEVTGVTTLL

-525 KVQGWSASGGRAEVV
+525 KAQGWSASGGRAEVV

-560 SWVLEYAAGNG
+560 TWVLEYAAGNG

-583 RFKVSG
+583 RFKASG

-638 HNAKVATNNLKLGT
+638 HNAKVATNNLKLGS

-658 EWHMLAFRFAGN
+658 EWHTLAFRFAGN
-670 NSLQVTPVIDGQ
+670 NSLQVTPVLDGQ

-705 DITRNATYPV
+705 DITKGATYPV

-720 AVEVNN
+720 TVEVNN

>member
-52 SEGSISSPEEPGN
+52 SEGELPSLAESGNHPHVSAKPE
-65 RPTTSAPSVAP
+65 AAP

-89 GMSYGEGLPLP
+89 SMSYGEGLPLP
-100 DTFDSPDPRIK
+100 ETYDRPDPRIK

-139 DVQDMSRLNHPKAD
+139 DVQDMSRLNHPKAE

-201 YSDAS
+201 YSDAG

-379 RRTTY
+379 RR
-384 FWKQKNESTYQTV
+384 
-397 YGSYKNKTE
+397 
-406 KNIHFVPF
+406 
-414 MTDENGVNVPTNKP
+414 
-428 EEDPD
+428 
-433 IPGIGYYG
+433 
-441 SKWRDSSATWTSQDR
+441 
-456 ASHFSSWA
+456 
-464 RRGIISDRLATAILR
+464 GIISDRLATAILR

-484 ALNAGASST
+484 ALNVGAPST

-499 SSPSGAEATGVTTLL
+499 SSPSVAEVTGVTTLL

-551 KLTKEAGKS
+551 KVTKEAGKS

-583 RFKVSG
+583 RFKASG

-610 VALTGDGGNNLL
+610 VVLTGDGGNNLL

-638 HNAKVATNNLKLGT
+638 HNAKVATNNLKLGS

-658 EWHMLAFRFAGN
+658 EWHTLAFRFAGN

-693 VSAFA
+693 VSAFS

-705 DITRNATYPV
+705 DITKSATYPV

>member
-1 MAFKHYD
+1 MTFKHYD

-14 PSDLAERITQKLK
+14 PSDLADTLAQKIR
-27 EGWQPYGSAL
+27 EGWQPYGGPFSSYTDDGAAL
-37 ISTAGYG
+37 IQAIVAEGDVST
-44 AEFIQPVV
+44 PVV
-52 SEGSISSPEEPGN
+52 VKPTGREGAVISATSDPG
-65 RPTTSAPSVAP
+65 
-76 EYYYVIALAGQSN
+76 YYFVVVLAGQSN

-100 DTFDSPDPRIK
+100 ETYDRPDPRIK

-370 RASHFSSWA
+370 RASHFS
-379 RRTTY
+379 T
-384 FWKQKNESTYQTV
+384 
-397 YGSYKNKTE
+397 
-406 KNIHFVPF
+406 
-414 MTDENGVNVPTNKP
+414 
-428 EEDPD
+428 
-433 IPGIGYYG
+433 
-441 SKWRDSSATWTSQDR
+441 
-456 ASHFSSWA
+456 WA
-464 RRGIISDRLATAILR
+464 RRGIISDRLATAILV
-479 HAGRV
+479 HAGRTAEFITGKQPDMV
-484 ALNAGASST
+484 KPT
-493 VSEVRP
+493 V
-499 SSPSGAEATGVTTLL
+499 PSGEGPEREAEAPVSNRTLMSL
-514 SYLASESEGSL
+514 LASGEDLAS
-525 KVQGWSASGGRAEVV
+525 QGWRYYHKPAGGDSVNKNIAEAVV
-540 SDAEGT
+540 SDAGAT
-546 GGKAV
+546 GGKALQLN
-551 KLTKEAGKS
+551 KPENHI
-560 SWVLEYAAGNG
+560 WFLEHDAAGQG
-571 AALLQKGGQIRC
+571 AELLKKGGRVSV
-583 RFKVSG
+583 RFKLPGSLVPNQF
-589 ALAANQYVMA
+589 ALGI
-599 FYWPVSSLPQG
+599 YWQLSSLPEG
-610 VALTGDGGNNLL
+610 VMLSGEGNDMLMSFFL
-622 AAFYIQTD
+622 QTD
-630 AKDLNVMY
+630 TTNLNAM
-638 HNAKVATNNLKLGT
+638 HHRKPNAKLDT
-652 FGAFDN
+652 FGVFDN
-658 EWHMLAFRFAGN
+658 GWHTLAFEFAGN
-670 NSLQVTPVIDGQ
+670 NSIQVTPVLDEKRGAA
-682 DGTPFTLTQSP
+682 FTLVKSP
-693 VSAFA
+693 A
-698 ADKLHVT
+698 
-705 DITRNATYPV
+705 
-715 LIDSI
+715 
-720 AVEVNN
+720 
-726 ADAAA
+726 

>member
-14 PSDLAERITQKLK
+14 PSDLAERLTQKLK
-27 EGWQPYGSAL
+27 EGWQPFGSPVAITPYTL
-37 ISTAGYG
+37 MQAIA
-44 AEFIQPVV
+44 AEGDVTTPVAVTGNEGKAVAV
-52 SEGSISSPEEPGN
+52 SA
-65 RPTTSAPSVAP
+65 TSDP
-76 EYYYVIALAGQSN
+76 EYYFVVVLAGQSN

-100 DTFDSPDPRIK
+100 ETYDRPDPRIK
-111 QLARRSTVTPGGA
+111 QLARRSTVTPGGV

-139 DVQDMSRLNHPKAD
+139 DVQDMSRLNHPKAE

-214 WGVDK
+214 WGVGK

-379 RRTTY
+379 RR
-384 FWKQKNESTYQTV
+384 
-397 YGSYKNKTE
+397 
-406 KNIHFVPF
+406 
-414 MTDENGVNVPTNKP
+414 
-428 EEDPD
+428 
-433 IPGIGYYG
+433 
-441 SKWRDSSATWTSQDR
+441 
-456 ASHFSSWA
+456 
-464 RRGIISDRLATAILR
+464 GIISDRLATAILV
-479 HAGRV
+479 HAGRTAEFITGKQPDMV
-484 ALNAGASST
+484 KPT
-493 VSEVRP
+493 V
-499 SSPSGAEATGVTTLL
+499 PSGEGPERETEAPVSNRTLMSLLASGEDLASQGWRYYHKPAGGDSVNKNIAEA
-514 SYLASESEGSL
+514 
-525 KVQGWSASGGRAEVV
+525 VV
-540 SDAEGT
+540 SDAGAT
-546 GGKAV
+546 GGKALQLN
-551 KLTKEAGKS
+551 KPENHI
-560 SWVLEYAAGNG
+560 WFLEHDAAGQG
-571 AALLQKGGQIRC
+571 AELLKKGGRVSV
-583 RFKVSG
+583 RFKLPGSLVPNQF
-589 ALAANQYVMA
+589 ALGI
-599 FYWPVSSLPQG
+599 YWQLSSLPEG
-610 VALTGDGGNNLL
+610 VMLSGEGNDMLMSFFL
-622 AAFYIQTD
+622 QTD
-630 AKDLNVMY
+630 TTNLNAM
-638 HNAKVATNNLKLGT
+638 HHRKPNAKLDT
-652 FGAFDN
+652 FGVFDN
-658 EWHMLAFRFAGN
+658 GWHTLAFEFAGN
-670 NSLQVTPVIDGQ
+670 NSIQVTPVLDEKRGAA
-682 DGTPFTLTQSP
+682 FTLVKSP
-693 VSAFA
+693 ASGAV
-698 ADKLHVT
+698 DKLQLT
-705 DITRNATYPV
+705 DISKSATYTL

-720 AVEVNN
+720 AVEVNST
-726 ADAAA
+726 DTAA